1 MVAERERS
9 HQKKDWERRA
19 DKGAQMNE
27 KKTIFVPK
35 FLKMNTG
42 TILLLFVFAYFI
54 GLLVISYITSRNA
67 DNQSFFIGNK
77 KSKWWLVAFGMIGT
91 SLSGVTFISVP
102 GTVGKM
108 TAGDYPFGGFEYY
121 MLVIGFFIGYFIVA
135 FVLLPLYYKMNLT
148 SIYTYLGRRFNVEA
162 HKIGSLFF
170 IISRS
175 IGATAR
181 LFLVVNVLQIFLLEG
196 LGIPFWVTAA
206 VILLMVLLYT
216 FEGGVKTIVITD
228 TLQTS
233 FMIISLIGCIVYIL
247 SNLNLSAAEAYT
259 VLAAN
264 DYTHFINFDL
274 NSKTFFLKTILG
286 GMFITIAMTGLDQ
299 EMMQKNIS
307 VDNLHNSKK
316 NMLTFAVTLLVVNLA
331 FLFLGGLLY
340 LFSMENGAEY
350 GQIVNMVNGQES
362 ISNVF
367 GFKDPA
373 TGVINNMMG
382 DDLFP
387 ALSLQGYFPLFIA
400 VIFIIGLISALFP
413 SADGALTA
421 VTSSYCVDLLN
432 MNENQEKTEKEKKRL
447 RMKVHL
453 VFTVIFFV
461 LIMVFKAIN
470 DKSIVYLIME
480 VAGYTYGPLLGLF
493 AFGILTKFQIVKK
506 YGILVVTL
514 VSPVLTYFLNYVVT
528 HNSAYK
534 IGVELIIINGLLT
547 FIGLWLIRSKGF
559 KVVK

>member
-1 MVAERERS
+1 
-9 HQKKDWERRA
+9 
-19 DKGAQMNE
+19 MNSA
-27 KKTIFVPK
+27 TV
-35 FLKMNTG
+35 
-42 TILLLFVFAYFI
+42 LLFFVFAYFI
-54 GLLVISYITSRNA
+54 GLLAIAYITSRNS

-102 GTVGKM
+102 GTVGKI
-108 TAGDYPFGGFEYY
+108 TGGDYLYGGFEYY
-121 MLVIGFFIGYFIVA
+121 MMVIGFFIGYFIVA
-135 FVLLPLYYKMNLT
+135 FILLPLYYRMNLT

-181 LFLVVNVLQIFLLEG
+181 LYLVVNVLQIFLLES
-196 LGIPFWVTAA
+196 LGVPFWVTAA

-233 FMIISLIGCIVYIL
+233 FMILSLIGCIVYIL
-247 SNLNLSAAEAYT
+247 SNLDLSAGEAYT
-259 VLAAN
+259 ILA
-264 DYTHFINFDL
+264 DQQYTHLINTDI
-274 NSKTFFLKTILG
+274 NSKTYFLKTVLG

-307 VDNLHNSKK
+307 VDNLKNSKK
-316 NMLTFAVTLLVVNLA
+316 NMLTFAVTLLFVNLA

-340 LFSMENGAEY
+340 LFAMENGAQY
-350 GQIVNMVNGQES
+350 DTIVNIINGQETVY
-362 ISNVF
+362 NVF
-367 GFKDPA
+367 GFKDA
-373 TGVINNMMG
+373 AGNINNIMG

-387 ALSLQGYFPLFIA
+387 ALSLQGYFPMAIS

-421 VTSSYCVDLLN
+421 VTSSYCVDLLTLN
-432 MNENQEKTEKEKKRL
+432 DDTTRTEKQKKKI
-447 RMKVHL
+447 RMRIHLIFTL
-453 VFTVIFFV
+453 VFFA
-461 LIMVFKAIN
+461 LIMIFKAIN

-493 AFGILTKFQIVKK
+493 AFGIFTRFQIMKK
-506 YGILVVTL
+506 GAILAVTL
-514 VSPVLTYFLNYVVT
+514 IAPVLTYAINTMVT
-528 HNSAYK
+528 HYSDYR

-547 FIGLWLIRSKGF
+547 FIGLWLIRK
-559 KVVK
+559 K

>member
-1 MVAERERS
+1 MEPA
-9 HQKKDWERRA
+9 KILL
-19 DKGAQMNE
+19 
-27 KKTIFVPK
+27 IFV
-35 FLKMNTG
+35 
-42 TILLLFVFAYFI
+42 FVYFI
-54 GLLVISYITSRNA
+54 GLLVISYFTSRNS

-108 TAGDYPFGGFEYY
+108 TAGNYPFGGFEYY
-121 MLVIGFFIGYFIVA
+121 MMVIGFFIGYFIVA
-135 FVLLPLYYKMNLT
+135 GILLPLYYKMNLT
-148 SIYTYLGRRFNVEA
+148 SIYTYLGKRFNVEA

-170 IISRS
+170 IISRA

-181 LFLVVNVLQIFLLEG
+181 LYLVVNVLQIFLLEG
-196 LGIPFWVTAA
+196 LGVPFWLTAL

-233 FMIISLIGCIVYIL
+233 FMIISLVGCIVYIL
-247 SNLNLSAAEAYT
+247 SHLNLSAPEAFDI
-259 VLAAN
+259 LASKN
-264 DYTHFINFDL
+264 YTHFINTDI

-307 VDNLHNSKK
+307 VDNLKNSKK
-316 NMLTFAVTLLVVNLA
+316 NMLTFAGTLLVVNLA

-340 LFSMENGAEY
+340 LFAMQNGAEY
-350 GQIVNMVNGQES
+350 SQLIDMVNGKES
-362 ISNVF
+362 ITNIF
-367 GFKDPA
+367 GFKDA
-373 TGVINNMMG
+373 AGNIKNIMG

-387 ALSLQGYFPLFIA
+387 ALSLQGYFPMFIS

-432 MNENQEKTEKEKKRL
+432 LNEDQTKTEKQKKTL
-447 RMKVHL
+447 RMKIHL
-453 VFTVIFFV
+453 IFTVIFFV
-461 LIMVFKAIN
+461 LIMIFKAIN

-493 AFGILTKFQIVKK
+493 AFGIFTKHQISKK
-506 YGILVVTL
+506 YSILIVTL
-514 VSPVLTYFLNYVVT
+514 LAPIVTYLINYIVT
-528 HNSAYK
+528 NFTDYK
-534 IGVELIIINGLLT
+534 IGVELIILNGLLT
-547 FIGLWLIRSKGF
+547 FFGLWL
-559 KVVK
+559 VKDKK

>member
-1 MVAERERS
+1 
-9 HQKKDWERRA
+9 
-19 DKGAQMNE
+19 MNSA
-27 KKTIFVPK
+27 TV
-35 FLKMNTG
+35 
-42 TILLLFVFAYFI
+42 LLFFVFAYFI
-54 GLLVISYITSRNA
+54 GLLAIAYITSRNS

-102 GTVGKM
+102 GTVGKI
-108 TAGDYPFGGFEYY
+108 TGGDYLYGGFEYY
-121 MLVIGFFIGYFIVA
+121 MMVIGFFIGYFIVA
-135 FVLLPLYYKMNLT
+135 FILLPLYYRMNLT
-148 SIYTYLGRRFNVEA
+148 SIYTYLGRRFNIEA

-181 LFLVVNVLQIFLLEG
+181 LYLVVNVLQIFLLES
-196 LGIPFWVTAA
+196 LGVPFWVTAA

-233 FMIISLIGCIVYIL
+233 FMILSLIGCIVYIL
-247 SNLNLSAAEAYT
+247 SNLNLSAGEAYT
-259 VLAAN
+259 ILS
-264 DYTHFINFDL
+264 DQQYTHLINTDI
-274 NSKTFFLKTILG
+274 NSKTYFLKTVLG

-307 VDNLHNSKK
+307 VDNLKNSKK
-316 NMLTFAVTLLVVNLA
+316 NMLTFAVTLLFVNLA

-340 LFSMENGAEY
+340 LFAMENGAQY
-350 GQIVNMVNGQES
+350 DTIVNIINGQETV
-362 ISNVF
+362 SNVF
-367 GFKDPA
+367 GFKDA
-373 TGVINNMMG
+373 AGNINNIMG

-387 ALSLQGYFPLFIA
+387 ALSLQGYFPMAIS

-421 VTSSYCVDLLN
+421 VTSSYCVDLLTLN
-432 MNENQEKTEKEKKRL
+432 DDTTRTEKQKKKI
-447 RMKVHL
+447 RMRIHLIFTL
-453 VFTVIFFV
+453 VFFA
-461 LIMVFKAIN
+461 LIMIFKAIN

-493 AFGILTKFQIVKK
+493 AFGIFTRFQIMKK
-506 YGILVVTL
+506 GAILAVTL
-514 VSPVLTYFLNYVVT
+514 IAPVLTYAINTMVT
-528 HNSAYK
+528 HYSDYR

-547 FIGLWLIRSKGF
+547 FIGLWLIRK
-559 KVVK
+559 K

>member
-1 MVAERERS
+1 
-9 HQKKDWERRA
+9 
-19 DKGAQMNE
+19 MNS
-27 KKTIFVPK
+27 
-35 FLKMNTG
+35 G
-42 TILLLFVFAYFI
+42 TILLLFVFIYFI
-54 GLLVISYITSRNA
+54 GLLVISYFTSRNS

-108 TAGDYPFGGFEYY
+108 TGSEYIFGGFEYY
-121 MLVIGFFIGYFIVA
+121 MMVIGFFIGYFIVA
-135 FVLLPLYYKMNLT
+135 AILLPLYYKMNLT
-148 SIYTYLGRRFNVEA
+148 SIYTYLGKRFNVEA
-162 HKIGSLFF
+162 HKIGSVFF
-170 IISRS
+170 IVSRA

-181 LFLVVNVLQIFLLEG
+181 LYLVVNVLQIFLLEA
-196 LGIPFWVTAA
+196 LGVPFWVTAL
-206 VILLMVLLYT
+206 VLLLMVLLYT

-233 FMIISLIGCIVYIL
+233 FMIISLIACIVYIL
-247 SNLNLSAAEAYT
+247 SNLNLSFGEAYT
-259 VLAAN
+259 ILEQKN
-264 DYTHFINFDL
+264 YTHFINLDP

-286 GMFITIAMTGLDQ
+286 GIFITIAMTGLDQ

-307 VDNLHNSKK
+307 VDNLQNSKK
-316 NMLTFAVTLLVVNLA
+316 NMLTFAGTLLIVNLA

-340 LFSMENGAEY
+340 LFALQNGAGY
-350 GQIVNMVNGQES
+350 AQITNIVDGKEVV
-362 ISNVF
+362 SNVF
-367 GFKDPA
+367 GFKDA
-373 TGVINNMMG
+373 SGNITNIMG

-387 ALSLQGYFPLFIA
+387 ALSLNGYFPMAIS

-432 MNENQEKTEKEKKRL
+432 LNEDKKKTENQKKRL

-453 VFTVIFFV
+453 TFTAVFFL
-461 LIMVFKAIN
+461 LIMVFKALN

-493 AFGILTKFQIVKK
+493 AFGIFTKFKISRK
-506 YGILVVTL
+506 YSILAVTIL
-514 VSPVLTYFLNYVVT
+514 APVLTYLINYTVT
-528 HNSAYK
+528 ETTNYR
-534 IGVELIIINGLLT
+534 IGVELIILNGLLT
-547 FIGLWLIRSKGF
+547 FIGLWLVKNKNYL
-559 KVVK
+559 KVV

>member
-1 MVAERERS
+1 MDSAKVLL
-9 HQKKDWERRA
+9 
-19 DKGAQMNE
+19 
-27 KKTIFVPK
+27 IFV
-35 FLKMNTG
+35 
-42 TILLLFVFAYFI
+42 FVYFI
-54 GLLVISYITSRNA
+54 GLLVISYFTSRNS

-108 TAGDYPFGGFEYY
+108 TAGNYPFGGFEYY
-121 MLVIGFFIGYFIVA
+121 MMVIGFFIGYFIVA
-135 FVLLPLYYKMNLT
+135 GILLPLYYKMNLT
-148 SIYTYLGRRFNVEA
+148 SIYTYLGKRFNVEA

-170 IISRS
+170 IISRA

-181 LFLVVNVLQIFLLEG
+181 LYLVVNVLQIFLLEG
-196 LGIPFWVTAA
+196 LGVPFWLTAL

-233 FMIISLIGCIVYIL
+233 FMIISLVGCIVYIL
-247 SNLNLSAAEAYT
+247 SNLNLSAPEAFDI
-259 VLAAN
+259 LASKN
-264 DYTHFINFDL
+264 YTHFINTDI

-307 VDNLHNSKK
+307 VDNLKNSKK
-316 NMLTFAVTLLVVNLA
+316 NMLTFAGTLLVVNLA

-340 LFSMENGAEY
+340 LFAMQNGAEY
-350 GQIVNMVNGQES
+350 AQLVDVVNGKES
-362 ISNVF
+362 ITNVF
-367 GFKDPA
+367 GFKDTA
-373 TGVINNMMG
+373 GTVKNIMG

-387 ALSLQGYFPLFIA
+387 ALSLQGYFPFFISI
-400 VIFIIGLISALFP
+400 IFIIGLISALFP

-432 MNENQEKTEKEKKRL
+432 LNDDQTRTEKQKKSL
-447 RMKVHL
+447 RMRIHL

-461 LIMVFKAIN
+461 LIMIFKAIN

-493 AFGILTKFQIVKK
+493 AFGIFTKYHISKK
-506 YGILVVTL
+506 YSILIVTL
-514 VSPVLTYFLNYVVT
+514 LAPVITYLINYLVT
-528 HNSAYK
+528 NFTDYK
-534 IGVELIIINGLLT
+534 IGVELIILNGLLT
-547 FIGLWLIRSKGF
+547 FFGLWL
-559 KVVK
+559 VKDKK

>member
-1 MVAERERS
+1 
-9 HQKKDWERRA
+9 
-19 DKGAQMNE
+19 
-27 KKTIFVPK
+27 
-35 FLKMNTG
+35 MNTA

-135 FVLLPLYYKMNLT
+135 FILLPLYYKMNLT
-148 SIYTYLGRRFNVEA
+148 SIYTYLGKRFNVEA

-181 LFLVVNVLQIFLLEG
+181 LYLVVNVLQIFLLSE
-196 LGIPFWVTAA
+196 LGVPFWVTSA

-233 FMIISLIGCIVYIL
+233 FMILSLVGCIVYIL
-247 SNLNLSAAEAYT
+247 SNLNLSPGEAFT
-259 VLAAN
+259 ILS
-264 DYTHFINFDL
+264 DKQYTHFINSDI

-307 VDNLHNSKK
+307 VDNLKNSKK
-316 NMLTFAVTLLVVNLA
+316 NMLTFAGTLLLVNLA

-340 LFSMENGAEY
+340 LFAMQNGGEY
-350 GQIVNMVNGQES
+350 DQIVNIINGKES

-367 GFKDPA
+367 GFRDA
-373 TGVINNMMG
+373 TGNINNIMG

-387 ALSLQGYFPLFIA
+387 ALSLQGYFPLFIS
-400 VIFIIGLISALFP
+400 VIFIIGLVSALFP

-432 MNENQEKTEKEKKRL
+432 LNEDKNRTEKQKKKL
-447 RMKVHL
+447 RMKIHL
-453 VFTVIFFV
+453 IFTVVFFV
-461 LIMVFKAIN
+461 LIMIFKAIN

-493 AFGILTKFQIVKK
+493 AFGIFTKYQIVKK
-506 YGILVVTL
+506 NAILVVTL
-514 VSPVLTYFLNYVVT
+514 LAPVFTYLINMFVT
-528 HNSAYK
+528 QNTDYK

-547 FIGLWLIRSKGF
+547 FIGLWIIRKKS
-559 KVVK
+559 

>member
-1 MVAERERS
+1 
-9 HQKKDWERRA
+9 
-19 DKGAQMNE
+19 MN
-27 KKTIFVPK
+27 P
-35 FLKMNTG
+35 G
-42 TILLLFVFAYFI
+42 TTLLLFVFIYFI
-54 GLLVISYITSRNA
+54 GLLVISYFTSRNS

-108 TAGDYPFGGFEYY
+108 TGTEYIFGGFEYY
-121 MLVIGFFIGYFIVA
+121 MMVIGFFIGYFIVA
-135 FVLLPLYYKMNLT
+135 AILLPLYYKMNLT
-148 SIYTYLGRRFNVEA
+148 SIYTYLGKRFNVEA
-162 HKIGSLFF
+162 HKIGSIFF
-170 IISRS
+170 IISRA

-181 LFLVVNVLQIFLLEG
+181 LYLVVNVLQIFLLEG
-196 LGIPFWVTAA
+196 LGVPFWVTAM
-206 VILLMVLLYT
+206 VLLLMVLLYT

-233 FMIISLIGCIVYIL
+233 FMIISLVACIVYIL
-247 SNLNLSAAEAYT
+247 SNLNLSFGEAYT
-259 VLAAN
+259 ILEQKN
-264 DYTHFINFDL
+264 YTHFINSDP

-286 GMFITIAMTGLDQ
+286 GIFITIAMTGLDQ

-316 NMLTFAVTLLVVNLA
+316 NMLTFAGTLLVVNLA

-340 LFSMENGAEY
+340 LFALQNGADYSKVSALVE
-350 GQIVNMVNGQES
+350 GKQVFS
-362 ISNVF
+362 DVF
-367 GFKDPA
+367 GFKDA
-373 TGVINNMMG
+373 SGNVKNIMG

-387 ALSLQGYFPLFIA
+387 ALSLQGYFPMALS

-432 MNENQEKTEKEKKRL
+432 LNENRTKTEKEKKHL

-453 VFTVIFFV
+453 TFTVVFFI
-461 LIMVFKAIN
+461 LIMVFKAMN

-480 VAGYTYGPLLGLF
+480 IAGYTYGPLLGLF
-493 AFGILTKFQIVKK
+493 AFGIFTRFQISKK
-506 YGILVVTL
+506 YAILAVTIAA
-514 VSPVLTYFLNYVVT
+514 PVFTYLINTAVT
-528 HNSAYK
+528 TYTDYR
-534 IGVELIIINGLLT
+534 IGVELIILNGLLT
-547 FIGLWLIRSKGF
+547 FIGLWLVKSRSYLR
-559 KVVK
+559 VVE

>member
-1 MVAERERS
+1 
-9 HQKKDWERRA
+9 
-19 DKGAQMNE
+19 MN
-27 KKTIFVPK
+27 P
-35 FLKMNTG
+35 G

-54 GLLVISYITSRNA
+54 GLLVISYFTSRNS

-108 TAGDYPFGGFEYY
+108 TAGDYAFGGFEYY
-121 MLVIGFFIGYFIVA
+121 MMVIGFFIGYFIVA
-135 FVLLPLYYKMNLT
+135 GVLLPLYYRMNLT

-170 IISRS
+170 IISRA

-181 LFLVVNVLQIFLLEG
+181 LYLVVNILQIFLLEA
-196 LGIPFWVTAA
+196 LGVPFWVTAF
-206 VILLMVLLYT
+206 VLLLMILLYT

-233 FMIISLIGCIVYIL
+233 FMILSLIAYIVYIL
-247 SNLNLSAAEAYT
+247 SNLNLSFGEAYSI
-259 VLAAN
+259 LEQKQ
-264 DYTHFINFDL
+264 YTHFINTDI

-307 VDNLHNSKK
+307 VDNLKNSKK
-316 NMLTFAVTLLVVNLA
+316 NMLTFAGTLLFVNLA

-340 LFSMENGAEY
+340 LFAIQNGATY
-350 GQIVNMVNGQES
+350 GDG
-362 ISNVF
+362 VF
-367 GFKDPA
+367 GFKGAD
-373 TGVINNMMG
+373 GQINNIMG

-387 ALSLQGYFPLFIA
+387 ALSLGHFPIA
-400 VIFIIGLISALFP
+400 ISVIFIIGLISALFP

-421 VTSSYCVDLLN
+421 VTSSYCVDLLGL
-432 MNENQEKTEKEKKRL
+432 NEDQQKTEKQKKRL

-453 VFTVIFFV
+453 TFTVIFFA

-470 DKSIVYLIME
+470 EKSIVYLIME
-480 VAGYTYGPLLGLF
+480 IAGYTYGPLLGLF
-493 AFGILTKFQIVKK
+493 AFGILTKYTIVKK
-506 YGILVVTL
+506 YSILAVTL
-514 VSPVLTYFLNYVVT
+514 LAPVLTYLINLYVT
-528 HNSAYK
+528 NNTDYR
-534 IGVELIIINGLLT
+534 IGVELIILNGFLT
-547 FIGLWLIRSKGF
+547 FLGLWLVRTKLQKSNLKHYTN
-559 KVVK
+559 KLHK

>member
-1 MVAERERS
+1 
-9 HQKKDWERRA
+9 
-19 DKGAQMNE
+19 MNSS
-27 KKTIFVPK
+27 
-35 FLKMNTG
+35 
-42 TILLLFVFAYFI
+42 TILLLFVFVYFV
-54 GLLVISYITSRNA
+54 GLLGIAYITSRNA

-108 TAGDYPFGGFEYY
+108 TGTEYIFGGFEYY

-135 FVLLPLYYKMNLT
+135 FVLLPLYYKLNLT
-148 SIYTYLGRRFNVEA
+148 SIYTYLGKRFNVEA

-181 LFLVVNVLQIFLLEG
+181 LYLVVNVLQIFLLQG
-196 LGIPFWVTAA
+196 LGVPFWATSA

-233 FMIISLIGCIVYIL
+233 FMIISLVGCIIYIL
-247 SNLNLSAAEAYT
+247 SSLNISTGEAFQILSEKK
-259 VLAAN
+259 
-264 DYTHFINFDL
+264 YTHFVNFDV

-307 VDNLHNSKK
+307 VDNLRNSKK
-316 NMLTFAVTLLVVNLA
+316 NMLTFAVTLLIVNLA

-340 LFSMENGAEY
+340 LFAQTNGAEY
-350 GQIVNMVNGQES
+350 GQITNI
-362 ISNVF
+362 ISGKETITNVF
-367 GFKDPA
+367 GFKDA
-373 TGVINNMMG
+373 AGNINNIMG

-387 ALSLQGYFPLFIA
+387 ALSLQGYFPLFIS

-432 MNENQEKTEKEKKRL
+432 LNEDEEKTEKQKKKI
-447 RMKVHL
+447 RMRIHL
-453 VFTVIFFV
+453 IFTVVFFV
-461 LIMVFKAIN
+461 LIMIFKAIN

-493 AFGILTKFQIVKK
+493 AFGILTKAQITKK
-506 YGILVVTL
+506 YGILIVTL
-514 VSPVLTYFLNYVVT
+514 LAPVFTYLINYFVT
-528 HNSAYK
+528 LYSDYK

-547 FIGLWLIRSKGF
+547 FIGLWLIRK
-559 KVVK
+559 KD